1 MNNLQLRKWLAEGK
15 TDRILDGL
23 LKAKPPIDPDLREET
38 TLLSARYETLA
49 RQKRA
54 GMLKFEDENRE
65 LAQINAALLE
75 ILNRLKE
82 HQKPGFLANPLA
94 KWGTI
99 LIATIGVLG
108 GVARFS
114 GWFEGDF
121 SGKKTEVATLVQSP
135 VQNKPDSLSAAQLT
149 TPPAS
154 VPVLQEP
161 RSNSAASRQT
171 ASAPISSPA
180 DTTMVIAVKSNK
192 GRTSL
197 SFVHGETMRFYIK
210 VNQPCTVRSIYKLA
224 DGRLVL
230 LDNDRHVNAAQVGK
244 WLEIGEG
251 FEVSEPFGE
260 ELVYVFAQTSAFEPL
275 VTSMDSDGYLFIRE
289 GLPEAL
295 RKSRGFKK
303 KVRFAE
309 SSLELNTGI

>member
-15 TDRILDGL
+15 TDRVLDGL
-23 LKAKPPIDPDLREET
+23 LKAKPPIDPDLREEA

-65 LAQINAALLE
+65 LAQINAALLQ
-75 ILNRLKE
+75 ILNHLKE
-82 HQKPGFLANPLA
+82 HHKPGIFANPLV

-99 LIATIGVLG
+99 LVATIGVLG

-135 VQNKPDSLSAAQLT
+135 VQNKPDSLPAVQPT

-154 VPVLQEP
+154 VPALQET
-161 RSNSAASRQT
+161 RSNSAATRQT
-171 ASAPISSPA
+171 STAPISSPA
-180 DTTMVIAVKSNK
+180 DTTLTIACKSNK
-192 GRTSL
+192 GQTNVY
-197 SFVHGETMRFYIK
+197 FKKGETMRFYFK
-210 VNQPCTVRSIYKLA
+210 VSQACTVRTIYKLA

-230 LDNDRHVNAAQVGK
+230 LDNDRPVNAAQVGK